1 MWPRRSAASVIS
13 PGSASPMTRL
23 LADFLPLYY
32 SELPEGDVD
41 DRKLDD
47 IYAVA
52 VAHLAVGRRRAPGE
66 TIVRLISP
74 DRERDGW
81 HSPHSVLLVVT
92 DDMPFL
98 VDTMRMVLERHGLEI
113 HLLVHPM
120 LTVERR
126 DDEPLVVVDA
136 DDGLVEAWT
145 QIEID
150 RIDEATARA
159 VQEEVVRAIED
170 VRLVVDDFPAMR
182 MRMDELGAIDPLL
195 PWLAEGQFVF
205 LGAAD
210 YDRAADGTLTLRQ
223 GSGLGKLRQHDRID
237 PPPVPGDRP
246 VVIARSD
253 ATATVFR
260 AERHTVVIVRPDDA
274 TERRFV
280 GLLATNAY
288 RVSVLDIPRIGADAR
303 RVLDL
308 TEARMH
314 AHAGRATR
322 TVLENLPRDLV
333 LELEPEPLGQLVNE
347 IVGLQERQL
356 VRVFEVPDPVGP
368 WATVLVYLPRNR
380 FTAELPERV
389 ADAVADAYGADGADQ
404 RTFESLVGASSLARI
419 AVSVRRPSTA
429 SGIDVTVLER
439 TIDELSTSW
448 PERLRAALVG
458 EFGEEAGVD
467 LFDRVGSHAPAAY
480 RAAVAPERATGDV
493 RRIASLLDGADEFT
507 TSLGHE
513 IDAPPGEWRFRVYR
527 QGSSGG
533 ALRTAP
539 APRPPGPRRA
549 RRAAV
554 HVPRRRREG
563 VPLRHR
569 REDAVG
575 GRPRRPAMRSSC
587 SPRSPRS
594 SPARWRATAST
605 ASCWRPASPRAR
617 SRSCGRTPST
627 CARWASASVSRT
639 SRTRSTPTRVS
650 SPTSSPCST
659 PGSIPP
665 PPIASSTS
673 RS

>member
-1 MWPRRSAASVIS
+1 MQVHPDVAEALGRLRDLAGLRQ
-13 PGSASPMTRL
+13 PDDPL

-126 DDEPLVVVDA
+126 EDRGLVVVDA
-136 DDGLVEAWT
+136 NDGLVEAWT

-150 RIDEATARA
+150 RVDGATART
-159 VQEEVVRAIED
+159 VQEEVVRRIED
-170 VRLVVDDFPAMR
+170 VRLVVEDFPAMR
-182 MRMDELGAIDPLL
+182 TRMDELGAIDPLL
-195 PWLAEGQFVF
+195 PWLADGQFVL

-210 YDRAADGTLTLRQ
+210 YERAPDGTLTLRE
-223 GSGLGKLRQHDRID
+223 GSGLGQLRQQHRID

-314 AHAGRATR
+314 THAGRATR

-333 LELEPEPLGQLVNE
+333 LELEPEPLRQLVTD

-368 WATVLVYLPRNR
+368 WVTVLVYLPRNR

-389 ADAVADAYGADGADQ
+389 ADAVAVAYGAEGAEGADQ

-429 SGIDVTVLER
+429 SAIDLHVLER
-439 TIDELSTSW
+439 TIDERSTSW
-448 PERLRAALVG
+448 PERLRAALVS

-467 LFDRVGSHAPAAY
+467 AFDRVGRQAPAAY
-480 RAAVAPERATGDV
+480 RAAVPPERATGDV

-507 TSLGHE
+507 TSLGHD

-527 QGSSGG
+527 KGSSA
-533 ALRTAP
+533 ALSELLPLLDHLGLEALDEQPYTFRAGDHKVFLYDIGVKVPSAVDLDAQRCEQLQTAF
-539 APRPPGPRRA
+539 RRA
-549 RRAAV
+549 RR
-554 HVPRRRREG
+554 RRRGE
-563 VPLRHR
+563 
-569 REDAVG
+569 
-575 GRPRRPAMRSSC
+575 
-587 SPRSPRS
+587 
-594 SPARWRATAST
+594 
-605 ASCWRPASPRAR
+605 
-617 SRSCGRTPST
+617 
-627 CARWASASVSRT
+627 
-639 SRTRSTPTRVS
+639 
-650 SPTSSPCST
+650 
-659 PGSIPP
+659 
-665 PPIASSTS
+665 
-673 RS
+673 

>member
-1 MWPRRSAASVIS
+1 MQVHSEVAEALGRLHDLAGLRQPDD
-13 PGSASPMTRL
+13 PL

-126 DDEPLVVVDA
+126 DDSMLVVVDA

-150 RIDEATARA
+150 RIDGATAHT

-170 VRLVVDDFPAMR
+170 VRLVVEDFLAMR
-182 MRMDELGAIDPLL
+182 ARMEESGAIDPLL

-210 YDRAADGTLTLRQ
+210 YDRAADGTLTLRR
-223 GSGLGKLRQHDRID
+223 GSELGQVRQLDRTD

-333 LELEPEPLGQLVNE
+333 LELEPDELRQLVND

-368 WATVLVYLPRNR
+368 WTTVLVYLPRNR

-389 ADAVADAYGADGADQ
+389 ADAVAAAYLAEL

-429 SGIDVTVLER
+429 SGIDLDVLER

-507 TSLGHE
+507 TSLGHD

-527 QGSSGG
+527 QGSSDG
-533 ALRTAP
+533 AVRAAP
-539 APRPPGPRRA
+539 APRPPRPPGTRRT
-549 RRAAV
+549 AV
-554 HVPRRRREG
+554 HVPRR
-563 VPLRHR
+563 
-569 REDAVG
+569 
-575 GRPRRPAMRSSC
+575 
-587 SPRSPRS
+587 
-594 SPARWRATAST
+594 
-605 ASCWRPASPRAR
+605 
-617 SRSCGRTPST
+617 
-627 CARWASASVSRT
+627 
-639 SRTRSTPTRVS
+639 
-650 SPTSSPCST
+650 
-659 PGSIPP
+659 
-665 PPIASSTS
+665 
-673 RS
+673 